1 MLQLFKRDHFIL
13 GYANNNILYIK
24 NGHDISFDNLRRLGY
39 DSSKAI
45 DGNNNLLGH
54 VQKIKVSLFM
64 PMRKNLWLAPFFTV
78 VSATPLNQEEVS
90 HLYRF
95 CKLMG
100 GVNITVSHVS
110 SIKDFLD
117 QPSLKL
123 IRKNYYS
130 C

>member
-1 MLQLFKRDHFIL
+1 MLPLFKRDHFIL
-13 GYANNNILYIK
+13 AYANNGILYIK
-24 NGHDISFDNLRRLGY
+24 NGPDISFDNLIRLGY

-45 DGNNNLLGH
+45 DGSNNLLKH
-54 VQKIKVSLFM
+54 VQKIKVSHFM
-64 PMRKNLWLAPFFTV
+64 PMRRNLWLAPFFTV
-78 VSATPLNQEEVS
+78 VTASPLSQEEVS

-95 CKLMG
+95 CQLLG

-123 IRKNYYS
+123 IRKNYFS

>member
-1 MLQLFKRDHFIL
+1 MLSLFKRDHFIV
-13 GYANNNILYIK
+13 GYTNGILYIK
-24 NGHDISFDNLRRLGY
+24 NGRDISFDTLTRLGY

-45 DGNNNLLGH
+45 DGSNNLLED

-64 PMRKNLWLAPFFTV
+64 PMRKNLWLAPLFTV
-78 VSATPLNQEEVS
+78 VSASPLNPNEVA

-95 CKLMG
+95 CKLLG

-123 IRKNYYS
+123 IRQNYFS